1 MIGIYTITCMGDNKV
16 YVGQSQRINIRF
28 NMHKS
33 QLRHNRHRNS
43 YLQRAW
49 NKYGED
55 SFLFE
60 IKEVCSLDELNDR
73 EKFWVDKLEANH
85 EDKGFNLTDG
95 GDGVRGYKHTKETK
109 AYLSKY
115 WKDKQKGYNNFRAVL
130 TESDVKG
137 IISLLLDHV
146 SMDKIAKQYGVC
158 KSTIQMIKEKKT
170 WPHLT
175 KDVVFTPRPK
185 LSKYKNI
192 TYSKS
197 KNVYI
202 AEFNYKGI
210 RHLVGKFKDEEVAY
224 AKLQEAKAKIIV

>member
-1 MIGIYTITCMGDNKV
+1 MIGIYTITCKGDNKV

-28 NMHKS
+28 NIHKS

-49 NKYGED
+49 NKYGEN

-60 IKEVCSLDELNDR
+60 IKEICSIDELNDR
-73 EKFWVDKLEANH
+73 EKFWVNKLETNN

-95 GDGVRGYKHTKETK
+95 GDGVRGYKHTKETR

-130 TESDVKG
+130 TENEVKE
-137 IISLLLDHV
+137 IISLLLNHI
-146 SMDKIAKQYGVC
+146 SMYKIAEKYGVS

-175 KDVVFTPRPK
+175 KDIVFTPKPK

-192 TYSKS
+192 TYCKTRH
-197 KNVYI
+197 VYV

-210 RHLVGKFKDEEVAY
+210 RHLVGKFKDEEEAY
-224 AKLQEAKAKIIV
+224 ARLQEAKAKIIV